1 MLCTILHGDVKATA
15 AIRMARRPSLIN
27 QQQQAIA
34 VTIYAK
40 LNQLLD
46 MPRGFAFHPHRAT
59 LAGPIGYPPCLK
71 RELYRLGIHPSHH
84 QHFVAIGILRN
95 RWNQAIFVKCKFLNV
110 KFHSYKPLLLR
121 CFALC
126 IVLREKGKDYAGR
139 PRSDKIIL

>member
-46 MPRGFAFHPHRAT
+46 MP
-59 LAGPIGYPPCLK
+59 
-71 RELYRLGIHPSHH
+71 
-84 QHFVAIGILRN
+84 
-95 RWNQAIFVKCKFLNV
+95 
-110 KFHSYKPLLLR
+110 
-121 CFALC
+121 
-126 IVLREKGKDYAGR
+126 
-139 PRSDKIIL
+139 